1 MKNQNRT
8 YVLEMETPLG
18 KRRGVLNLILLG
30 DSVSSDLT
38 LFTRTAPIL
47 EGHRSGDRLTFQGE
61 MRTLVGALPYE
72 ASAALGEDSLEMEIS
87 TARGQYKVRG
97 IRREKGGA

>member
-8 YVLEMETPLG
+8 YMLEMETPLG

-30 DSVSSDLT
+30 DSVSGDLT

-47 EGHRSGDRLTFQGE
+47 EGHCIGGRLTFQGE
-61 MRTLVGALPYE
+61 MKTLVGGLPYQ
-72 ASAALGEDSLEMEIS
+72 ASGILGEDSLEMEIHTS
-87 TARGQYKVRG
+87 RGHYLVRG
-97 IRREKGGA
+97 TRREKGGA

>member
-30 DSVSSDLT
+30 DSVSGDLT

-47 EGHRSGDRLTFQGE
+47 DRKS
-61 MRTLVGALPYE
+61 V
-72 ASAALGEDSLEMEIS
+72 
-87 TARGQYKVRG
+87 V
-97 IRREKGGA
+97 

>member
-18 KRRGVLNLILLG
+18 KRRGVLNLIMLG
-30 DSVSSDLT
+30 DSVSGDLT

-47 EGHRSGDRLTFQGE
+47 EGHRIGDSLAFQGE
-61 MRTLVGALPYE
+61 MKTLVGALPYQ
-72 ASAALGEDSLEMEIS
+72 ANGTLGEDTLEMEIC
-87 TARGQYKVRG
+87 TARGHYPVRG
-97 IRREKGGA
+97 TRREKGGA